1 MTIVAEQPNP
11 ISKPAEFATN
21 QLPVTKQANANIPQI
36 VRAPNKFYGQ
46 TIMVTGAAQGIGRVT
61 AELFAS
67 LGAYLVL
74 VDVNQDKLEPVVG
87 DIASRGFKVIIRKCN
102 LAIET
107 EVDAM
112 VANLLRDGLNIDVL
126 VHLAGVYPFKPII
139 EHSAVEYG
147 HVMSVNMD
155 SCFYLTRAILP
166 HMNSRGYGRIIN
178 TSSGV
183 ALSPEPGLGVYAA
196 AKSAVAGFTRSTAV
210 VSHFLP
216 IRTAIRRLLTLRQE
230 AGPGVTANVVCP
242 GIIYNESTWAN
253 PGSRKVFETALQN
266 QVVKRFGLPGDVAEV
281 IAFLASPE
289 AEFITGQ
296 IFDVSGGTNFVR

>member
-1 MTIVAEQPNP
+1 MDSRANATESAAPSRNMTIVAEGPNP
-11 ISKPAEFATN
+11 TSKPAEFATE
-21 QLPVTKQANANIPQI
+21 QVPVTKQANANIPQI
-36 VRAPNKFYGQ
+36 VRTSNKFTEQ
-46 TIMVTGAAQGIGRVT
+46 VVLLSGAAQGISRVA
-61 AELFAS
+61 AELFAA
-67 LGAYLVL
+67 LGASLVL
-74 VDVNQDKLEPVVG
+74 VDINKENLELAAQA
-87 DIASRGFKVIIRKCN
+87 IASRGTKVITRVCN

-112 VANLLRDGLNIDVL
+112 VASVLRDVDKIDIL

-210 VSHFLP
+210 VSRALP
-216 IRTAIRRLLTLRQE
+216 IIKATTL
-230 AGPGVTANVVCP
+230 
-242 GIIYNESTWAN
+242 
-253 PGSRKVFETALQN
+253 
-266 QVVKRFGLPGDVAEV
+266 
-281 IAFLASPE
+281 AFLY
-289 AEFITGQ
+289 
-296 IFDVSGGTNFVR
+296 